1 MIVLERQVTTAAPV
15 ATVFTYLADFTTTTE
30 WDPGTVS
37 TVRIE
42 GDGGVG
48 TRYRN
53 TSKLAGRESDLVYVV
68 TDLHA
73 PRSITLLGR
82 NRAVVAT
89 DTITVESADGQ
100 TRVTYRAVFEFRGVW
115 RALAPLLRPALRRLG
130 DDAEDGLR
138 TALARL

>member
-1 MIVLERQVTTAAPV
+1 MIVLERQATTTAPV
-15 ATVFTYLADFTTTTE
+15 AAVFAYLADFTTTTE

-37 TVRIE
+37 TVRVD

-53 TSKLAGRESDLVYVV
+53 TSKLAGRTTELVYVV
-68 TDLHA
+68 TDLRA
-73 PRSITLLGR
+73 PRSITLRGR
-82 NRAVVAT
+82 NGAVVAT
-89 DTITVESADGQ
+89 DTITVEPFDGQ
-100 TRVTYRAVFEFRGVW
+100 TRVTYRAVFDFRGVW

-130 DDAEDGLR
+130 DDAEGGLR